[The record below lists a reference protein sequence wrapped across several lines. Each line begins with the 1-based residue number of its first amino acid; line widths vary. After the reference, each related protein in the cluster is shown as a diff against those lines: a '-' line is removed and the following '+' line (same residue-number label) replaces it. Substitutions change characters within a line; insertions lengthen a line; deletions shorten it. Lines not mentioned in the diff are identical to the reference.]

1 MNVWILVAMMVIAIL
16 AVALA
21 AWSDRTAT
29 VDDESPT
36 LEGTHHDAD
45 Q

>member
-1 MNVWILVAMMVIAIL
+1 MNVWILVAMMVVAIL
-16 AVALA
+16 AVSLA
-21 AWSDRTAT
+21 VWIDRSAEL
-29 VDDESPT
+29 DGESAT